1 MDNDTILE
9 RIIEKRQ
16 RLDELKMQSP
26 EATEAVQLAGDL
38 TCLFEQLSAGGQ
50 IRYVPYPVYPSY
62 PATYPFWTSISAG
75 NTTGLNPSAMGGVT
89 TYIAPDTTTGKSWG
103 R

>member
-1 MDNDTILE
+1 MDNNTILE

-16 RLDELKMQSP
+16 RLDELKAQSP
-26 EATEAVQLAGDL
+26 EATEAVQLADEI
-38 TCLFEQLSAGGQ
+38 TCLLEQLSGGEQ

-62 PATYPFWTSISAG
+62 PMYPFGGPYKITVGDA
-75 NTTGLNPSAMGGVT
+75 TVLNPSSMGGVT
-89 TYIAPDTTTGKSWG
+89 TYIAPDTTGKSWS